1 MAGGGGKSVVAA
13 LAVAFFLLAAFA
25 SGLSTGDATSGRG
38 TSGGGGSGAAR
49 LRQAAPTLA
58 PRPLVGDAT
67 SGRCTCGRGGNGAAR
82 LWQAPSG
89 AAVRWGRRR
98 LLPSHGHEGGGCG
111 DGALRPNRQQR
122 GARAARGWRTSRAT
136 RGKALGENLHGE
148 EERVRGRGGITR
160 RVARAGAVEDVERRE
175 RSTDEEA
182 KHSG

>member
-1 MAGGGGKSVVAA
+1 MSEIPLDPHVSSPISFLSHPQVFLSHPTMAGGGGKSVVAA

-38 TSGGGGSGAAR
+38 TSGGGGSGAAQ
-49 LRQAAPTLA
+49 LRQAPPTLA

-67 SGRCTCGRGGNGAAR
+67 SGRCTCGGGGNGAAR

-111 DGALRPNRQQR
+111 DGALRPNRQLR
-122 GARAARGWRTSRAT
+122 GARAARGWRTSQAT
-136 RGKALGENLHGE
+136 PWQGPQ
-148 EERVRGRGGITR
+148 
-160 RVARAGAVEDVERRE
+160 
-175 RSTDEEA
+175 
-182 KHSG
+182 